1 MTRAL
6 EEALLQHFI
15 CQKLQISYAIDK
27 TFPFF
32 EGLRDSSFITERM
45 YRESLE
51 AHSNQVPVS
60 RLVYNILTKLEKTFN
75 LSLLEMLFSRI
86 NLCEYPKLKTILE
99 SFKNVVTSYGGGSR
113 TTPILLEVPAN
124 PAERSSHKALL
135 PLPPTQHPP
144 PKGPPCAPRVSEPG
158 ASTQH
163 SVEIPDEPPSPSGPA
178 VARPKVAQE
187 ERITPASSDNLKP
200 QIKVKE
206 DTQEMPCAP
215 SGPVQGKRDLDEL
228 SSSMLVAI
236 KDDLYPFFLGK
247 KRKRNVW
254 SIPKKRYQKKS
265 LPKGKT
271 RLQEETGD
279 FSFSPGDEIQE
290 KLQVVDQA
298 TQKKDDTTRNS
309 KVTTR
314 VQKARTGCA
323 QTSGPEEVSDDAS
336 EVNEGRRPQEPPS
349 TPPGIMHDPMDNGS
363 KQSLGISPGKK
374 RTSSAVHEIQQ
385 KLQVMDQATQRM
397 DDSTGNSEVMARV
410 QKARTGCVQ
419 MSASEDE
426 AGNGICRLNAQCGRV
441 CHGAEQLEDETVD
454 FHSSEL
460 PVTCGEAKGILY
472 KEKLEQGVSEKC
484 IQNEKGVWFTPK
496 EFEAEGKRAH
506 AKNWKRSVHC
516 GGKTLEQLLKKR
528 LLHCP
533 SRKSLKRERENSKEC
548 EVCCRGGPLLCC
560 DTCLRAFHEDCHI
573 PPAEAERSPWSCTFC
588 RMRESS
594 GSQQCHRESEVLARR
609 MRPEE
614 QLKCEF
620 LLLKA
625 YCHPQSSFF
634 AETPCNIRD
643 YGEPF
648 KEAMWLDLVKERLT
662 EKIYTVEWFVR
673 DMRLIFRNHKT
684 FYKASSFGQVGLDLE
699 AEFEK
704 DLKDVL
710 IFHK

>member
-1 MTRAL
+1 MFTMTRAL

-144 PKGPPCAPRVSEPG
+144 PKGPPCVPRVSEPG

-178 VARPKVAQE
+178 VALPKVAQE

-215 SGPVQGKRDLDEL
+215 SGPVQVIQDDSPEPNDAEEPQEA
-228 SSSMLVAI
+228 SSTPPT
-236 KDDLYPFFLGK
+236 KKGK

-265 LPKGKT
+265 LPKGT
-271 RLQEETGD
+271 V
-279 FSFSPGDEIQE
+279 SPGDEIQE

-374 RTSSAVHEIQQ
+374 QKRRKKYNWSSSKKRQ
-385 KLQVMDQATQRM
+385 K
-397 DDSTGNSEVMARV
+397 E
-410 QKARTGCVQ
+410 
-419 MSASEDE
+419 
-426 AGNGICRLNAQCGRV
+426 RLPRETLLLS
-441 CHGAEQLEDETVD
+441 EQLEDETVD

-472 KEKLEQGVSEKC
+472 KEKLEQGASEKC

-496 EFEAEGKRAH
+496 EFEAEGKRAPS
-506 AKNWKRSVHC
+506 KNWKRSVHC

>member
-1 MTRAL
+1 MFTMTRAL

-27 TFPFF
+27 AFPFF

-187 ERITPASSDNLKP
+187 ERITPASSDNLNP

-215 SGPVQGKRDLDEL
+215 SGPVQVIRDDSPEPNDAEEPQEA
-228 SSSMLVAI
+228 SSTPPT
-236 KDDLYPFFLGK
+236 KKGK

-265 LPKGKT
+265 LPKGT
-271 RLQEETGD
+271 V
-279 FSFSPGDEIQE
+279 SPGDEIQE

-298 TQKKDDTTRNS
+298 TQKKDDSTRNS

-363 KQSLGISPGKK
+363 KQSLGKSPGKK
-374 RTSSAVHEIQQ
+374 QKRRKKYNWSSSKKRQKERLPRGTSSAVHEIQQ

-397 DDSTGNSEVMARV
+397 DDSTGNSEVMTRV
-410 QKARTGCVQ
+410 QKARTGCAQ
-419 MSASEDE
+419 MSASEE
-426 AGNGICRLNAQCGRV
+426 KMREKCSQSSPQKGLSR
-441 CHGAEQLEDETVD
+441 EQLEDETVD

-472 KEKLEQGVSEKC
+472 KEKLEQGASEKC

-496 EFEAEGKRAH
+496 EFEAEGKRAPS
-506 AKNWKRSVHC
+506 KNWKRSVHC

-533 SRKSLKRERENSKEC
+533 SRKSLKREIRAPDTSPIHELPVRC
-548 EVCCRGGPLLCC
+548 E
-560 DTCLRAFHEDCHI
+560 
-573 PPAEAERSPWSCTFC
+573 PPAEATLPLPSCPEGWPAPWLDSFKVDKA
-588 RMRESS
+588 M
-594 GSQQCHRESEVLARR
+594 VLNSVYCVNHLFHAD
-609 MRPEE
+609 
-614 QLKCEF
+614 LKHVDMY
-620 LLLKA
+620 KDV
-625 YCHPQSSFF
+625 
-634 AETPCNIRD
+634 PCNSKKLGKNINIHW
-643 YGEPF
+643 YY
-648 KEAMWLDLVKERLT
+648 
-662 EKIYTVEWFVR
+662 KI
-673 DMRLIFRNHKT
+673 N
-684 FYKASSFGQVGLDLE
+684 
-699 AEFEK
+699 
-704 DLKDVL
+704 
-710 IFHK
+710 

>member
-1 MTRAL
+1 MFTMTRAL

-215 SGPVQGKRDLDEL
+215 SGPVQVIQDDSPEPNDAEEPQEA
-228 SSSMLVAI
+228 SSTPPT
-236 KDDLYPFFLGK
+236 KKGK

-265 LPKGKT
+265 LPKGT
-271 RLQEETGD
+271 V
-279 FSFSPGDEIQE
+279 SPGDEIQE

-349 TPPGIMHDPMDNGS
+349 TPPGIMHGTDKGLQVSECGHQEPKFRKKKYNWS
-363 KQSLGISPGKK
+363 SSKK
-374 RTSSAVHEIQQ
+374 RQKERLSRGTSSAVHEIQQ

-426 AGNGICRLNAQCGRV
+426 AGNGICQ
-441 CHGAEQLEDETVD
+441 QLEDET
-454 FHSSEL
+454 
-460 PVTCGEAKGILY
+460 AKGILY

-506 AKNWKRSVHC
+506 
-516 GGKTLEQLLKKR
+516 
-528 LLHCP
+528 
-533 SRKSLKRERENSKEC
+533 RENSKEC